1 MSLMKLA
8 TASAVLMTL
17 AITACSQ
24 TPQQQRATGGAALG
38 AAGGALIGQAIGGN
52 TESTLIGAGAGALLG
67 AVLATSGGPQP
78 RDRGREMC
86 RYQDRYGRIFTAP
99 CDERY
104 YRGRGY

>member
-1 MSLMKLA
+1 MNLTKFA
-8 TASAVLMTL
+8 TAAALMMTL
-17 AITACSQ
+17 GIAACSQ
-24 TPQQQRATGGAALG
+24 TPQQQRGTGGALLG
-38 AAGGALIGQAIGGN
+38 AAGGALVGQAIGGN

-104 YRGRGY
+104 YRRRGY

>member
-1 MSLMKLA
+1 MNLSRLA
-8 TASAVLMTL
+8 TAGAVLMTL

-24 TPQQQRATGGAALG
+24 TAQQQRATGGAALG
-38 AAGGALIGQAIGGN
+38 AAGGALVGQAIGGN

-78 RDRGREMC
+78 RDRDREMC

-104 YRGRGY
+104 YRRGY